1 MDTKEFTRD
10 PLILTLTGLALVF
23 GLTAVAVLLIL
34 KSPQV
39 ESTTSQPGQELPVTS
54 NPGSTKNLQAV
65 PLQLQSGTGTGNQS
79 DNGSTTQL
87 QPQTNL
93 TPEQL
98 NNLQQ

>member
-1 MDTKEFTRD
+1 MDAKEFTRD
-10 PLILTLTGLALVF
+10 PLILTLAGLVLVL
-23 GLTAVAVLLIL
+23 GLTTVAVLLIL
-34 KSPQV
+34 KRPQV
-39 ESTTSQPGQELPVTS
+39 ESATSQPGQELQVTS
-54 NPGSTKNLQAV
+54 NPGSTNNLQAA

-79 DNGSTTQL
+79 DNGSTAQL